1 MFLQLVGT
9 TPLLST
15 KIWLLPLYVY
25 TGQPLLP
32 SIRGSRMV
40 LPFLSVFSSHYFVLH
55 FKRPPFRSLLPAWS
69 LPAVLQALSSEP
81 FEPLFRASFRH
92 LTL

>member
-1 MFLQLVGT
+1 VFLQLVGT

-40 LPFLSVFSSHYFVLH
+40 LPFLSVFLH
-55 FKRPPFRSLLPAWS
+55 FISFFPFSDLPFRSLLPAWS